1 MGLYNYAS
9 KINKI
14 AEATSTTSGGV
25 QRMAV
30 ADDTTQDILSNVL
43 IELKK
48 LNLHLSIV
56 NGETIKDVEVE

>member
-9 KINKI
+9 KINRI
-14 AEATSTTSGGV
+14 AEATSITSGGM
-25 QRMAV
+25 QRVAV
-30 ADDTTQDILSNVL
+30 SDDIAQDILSNVL

>member
-9 KINKI
+9 KINRI
-14 AEATSTTSGGV
+14 AEATSTTCGCV
-25 QRMAV
+25 QRVAV
-30 ADDTTQDILSNVL
+30 SDDIAQDILSNVL

-48 LNLHLSIV
+48 ITLHLSIV